1 MLFSLSICLL
11 IVMNVPSLVR
21 LLRVPVV
28 NNNQDIAVGAKQL
41 ADYLLISK
49 IKTYSEDIGYY
60 DDKGEENTIIFEKR
74 RLVKTPGYEILI
86 TDIDDVLFFEKD
98 AYMYMRVT
106 SKNQKYTYMF
116 CDLYRKQE
124 TYVVEERKC
133 IAGSISHFSHS
144 IY

>member
-41 ADYLLISK
+41 ADYLLVSK

-60 DDKGEENTIIFEKR
+60 DEKGEENTIIFDKR

-86 TDIDDVLFFEKD
+86 TDIDDVIFFEKD
-98 AYMYMRVT
+98 AYMYMTITRGQ
-106 SKNQKYTYMF
+106 QKYTYMI

-124 TYVVEERKC
+124 DYVEE
-133 IAGSISHFSHS
+133 
-144 IY
+144 

>member
-1 MLFSLSICLL
+1 
-11 IVMNVPSLVR
+11 MNVPSLVR

-41 ADYLLISK
+41 ADYLLVSK

-98 AYMYMRVT
+98 DYMYMTVT
-106 SKNQKYTYMF
+106 RKNQKYTYMI

-124 TYVVEERKC
+124 TYVRIEEVYYR
-133 IAGSISHFSHS
+133 
-144 IY
+144 

>member
-1 MLFSLSICLL
+1 MLLSLSICLM

-41 ADYLLISK
+41 ADYLLVSK

-60 DDKGEENTIIFEKR
+60 DEEGEENTIIFEKR
-74 RLVKTPGYEILI
+74 RLVKTPGYEVLI

-98 AYMYMRVT
+98 AYMYMTVT
-106 SKNQKYTYMF
+106 RKKQKYTYMI

-124 TYVVEERKC
+124 TYVEE
-133 IAGSISHFSHS
+133 
-144 IY
+144 

>member
-1 MLFSLSICLL
+1 
-11 IVMNVPSLVR
+11 MNVPSLVR

-41 ADYLLISK
+41 ADYLLVSK

-98 AYMYMRVT
+98 DYM
-106 SKNQKYTYMF
+106 
-116 CDLYRKQE
+116 YRKQE
-124 TYVVEERKC
+124 TYVEE
-133 IAGSISHFSHS
+133 
-144 IY
+144 

>member
-1 MLFSLSICLL
+1 
-11 IVMNVPSLVR
+11 MNVPSLVR

-41 ADYLLISK
+41 ADYLLVSK

-98 AYMYMRVT
+98 AYMYMTVT
-106 SKNQKYTYMF
+106 RKHQKYTYMI

-124 TYVVEERKC
+124 TYVEE
-133 IAGSISHFSHS
+133 
-144 IY
+144 

>member
-1 MLFSLSICLL
+1 MLLSLSICLM

-28 NNNQDIAVGAKQL
+28 NDNQDIAVGAKQL
-41 ADYLLISK
+41 ADYLLVSK

-60 DDKGEENTIIFEKR
+60 DEEGKENTIIFEKR
-74 RLVKTPGYEILI
+74 RLVKTPGYEVLI

-98 AYMYMRVT
+98 AYMYMTVT
-106 SKNQKYTYMF
+106 RKKQKYTYMI

-124 TYVVEERKC
+124 TYVEE
-133 IAGSISHFSHS
+133 
-144 IY
+144 

>member
-41 ADYLLISK
+41 ADYLLVSK

-98 AYMYMRVT
+98 AYMYMTVT
-106 SKNQKYTYMF
+106 RKNQTYTYMI

-124 TYVVEERKC
+124 TYVEE
-133 IAGSISHFSHS
+133 
-144 IY
+144 

>member
-1 MLFSLSICLL
+1 
-11 IVMNVPSLVR
+11 MNVPSLVR

-41 ADYLLISK
+41 ADYLLVSK

-98 AYMYMRVT
+98 AYMYMTVT
-106 SKNQKYTYMF
+106 RNKQKYTYMI

-124 TYVVEERKC
+124 TYVEE
-133 IAGSISHFSHS
+133 
-144 IY
+144 

>member
-41 ADYLLISK
+41 ADYLLVSK

-98 AYMYMRVT
+98 AYMYMTVIR
-106 SKNQKYTYMF
+106 KNQKYTYMI

-124 TYVVEERKC
+124 TYVEE
-133 IAGSISHFSHS
+133 
-144 IY
+144 

>member
-1 MLFSLSICLL
+1 
-11 IVMNVPSLVR
+11 MNVPSLVR

-41 ADYLLISK
+41 SDYLLVSK

-98 AYMYMRVT
+98 DYMYMTVT
-106 SKNQKYTYMF
+106 RKNQKYTYMI

-124 TYVVEERKC
+124 TYVEE
-133 IAGSISHFSHS
+133 
-144 IY
+144 